1 MTKGEL
7 RQFYYLNREI
17 INDTE
22 ELVSLKISKRGTL
35 GAKWERE
42 QEELIARREAELV
55 KKVKRCKKMRD
66 EIGRYINSIDDSFV
80 RQIFR
85 YRFMKCMSWEK
96 VAYMVGGCN
105 SADSVRKIA
114 ERFLK
119 KQNRKE

>member
-1 MTKGEL
+1 MTKEEL

-22 ELVSLKISKRGTL
+22 ELVALKIKSRGE
-35 GAKWERE
+35 AQSRWEKE
-42 QEELIARREAELV
+42 QEKLIAWREAELV
-55 KKVKRCKKMRD
+55 KKVQRCKKMRD

-85 YRFMKCMSWEK
+85 YRFMKCMSWKK
-96 VAYMVGGCN
+96 VAYMIGGCN
-105 SADSVRKIA
+105 SPDSVRKIA

-119 KQNRKE
+119 KQK

>member
-22 ELVSLKISKRGTL
+22 ELVGLKIRSRSE
-35 GAKWERE
+35 ARSRWERE

-66 EIGRYINSIDDSFV
+66 EIGRYINSIEDSFV